1 MLEGILKCL
10 LGRDGGMIVI
20 SFTAFTTCTTGTTS
34 SLFLLHTLPSLPLLK
49 PLEQIPAP
57 TSDGMMSLRGGQLDV
72 FHPRLVQGVDI
83 AAGPGIVLGARH
95 HVEHGRPAGGP
106 LVVLVVL
113 LVVIFVI
120 IAIVIVVF
128 VRMEP
133 PDGAALVQPVHAKPD
148 RVGQLGTA
156 CVVSAF
162 VGIATTAATDEGH
175 HGIEQ
180 AAGGGGNYNVV
191 VTAAGGAA
199 AHGAG
204 AHDSGALL
212 FYSARRRRGKNRAI
226 RSKHA

>member
-148 RVGQLGTA
+148 RVGQLGTTA

-180 AAGGGGNYNVV
+180 AAGGGGNYSVV
-191 VTAAGGAA
+191 VTGAGGAA
-199 AHGAG
+199 H
-204 AHDSGALL
+204 GALL
-212 FYSARRRRGKNRAI
+212 LYSTMRRRGKNRAI
-226 RSKHA
+226 SSKHA